1 MSDPATTLDRL
12 VSRAGQLYSL
22 PAVAMQVL
30 ELTNNPQV
38 DTRALKD
45 CIEND
50 PALTGKIL
58 RIVNS
63 SLFGL
68 SRQVSDL
75 NQALALLGT
84 KPLKLLVLGFSL
96 PPGLFAGVT
105 SDVLGYYWRHT
116 LTKAVAGREI
126 SETLFDVPGDD
137 AFIAGLLQD
146 IGMLL
151 LIQELGEPYVR
162 FLETTCTSGK
172 SLEPLEAEAI
182 GFDHTTLSARLLTQW
197 GLPQTLVDAV
207 GWKPSGRAPA
217 DGPVLPR
224 VLHLAELFARLLA
237 DRQATALGELLE
249 VGREYRRL
257 TDAEL
262 ESLVASLQEKVD
274 QLADVL
280 KLQLPEGLDYRDVL
294 VQAHAQLAVAANE
307 AAEDLLRGDVRTPAR
322 LEEESLLS
330 GVRDLQAAA
339 ERLSHPRPAVP
350 AAAVAEAM
358 FAPASAAAPV
368 HAMPSAAR
376 NQASSATASSE
387 LDNRLAVAVA
397 ACRQSRCALSLLLVE
412 LDRAE
417 ELAAMRSAAEFA
429 AIKGHVER
437 VSRNLDHPFKICVPH
452 GKHGFAIILPNC
464 ERRQAVELGN
474 ELIDAFRRVT
484 PGGDLPGRNS
494 TSLSVGAATVALPPR
509 NFPPNDLFDG
519 SSRCLYGS
527 QASGGGVVKSIE
539 IY

>member
-12 VSRAGQLYSL
+12 VGRAGQLYSL

-96 PPGLFAGVT
+96 PPGLFTGVAG
-105 SDVLGYYWRHT
+105 DVLGRYWRHT

-126 SETLFDVPGDD
+126 SETLYDVPGDD

-162 FLETTCTSGK
+162 FLEKALSGGR
-172 SLEPLEAEAI
+172 SLEPLEVEAI

-197 GLPQTLVDAV
+197 GLPQALVDAV
-207 GWKPSGRAPA
+207 SWKPPAVPYGSASGNVP
-217 DGPVLPR
+217 PLPR
-224 VLHLAELFARLLA
+224 ILHLAELFARLLA
-237 DRQATALGELLE
+237 DQQAAVLGELLE

-262 ESLVASLQEKVD
+262 HSLVATLQEKVD

-280 KLQLPEGLDYRDVL
+280 KLQLPEGMDYRDVL
-294 VQAHAQLAVAANE
+294 VQAHAQLAATANE
-307 AAEDLLRGDVRTPAR
+307 AAEDLLRGEVQPRVR
-322 LEEESLLS
+322 LEEESLLA

-339 ERLSHPRPAVP
+339 ERLSRIARGAGVGRGGGRRDVRAARCQARGGNRRSRGAGPRQCRVGRRPA
-350 AAAVAEAM
+350 
-358 FAPASAAAPV
+358 
-368 HAMPSAAR
+368 R
-376 NQASSATASSE
+376 N
-387 LDNRLAVAVA
+387 
-397 ACRQSRCALSLLLVE
+397 
-412 LDRAE
+412 
-417 ELAAMRSAAEFA
+417 
-429 AIKGHVER
+429 
-437 VSRNLDHPFKICVPH
+437 
-452 GKHGFAIILPNC
+452 
-464 ERRQAVELGN
+464 
-474 ELIDAFRRVT
+474 
-484 PGGDLPGRNS
+484 
-494 TSLSVGAATVALPPR
+494 
-509 NFPPNDLFDG
+509 
-519 SSRCLYGS
+519 
-527 QASGGGVVKSIE
+527 
-539 IY
+539 